1 MPFLRIAVDVVA
13 VLDTGV
19 GVLDGAAAV
28 GVLDGAAVV
37 DVDLPTALFVIGRFA
52 KSLSPTFSPLIN
64 PTSSHFSTSFQTFG
78 PSDKAFLSAR
88 V

>member
-1 MPFLRIAVDVVA
+1 MRIAVDVVA

-19 GVLDGAAAV
+19 GVLDGAAVV
-28 GVLDGAAVV
+28 GVLDCAAVV

-64 PTSSHFSTSFQTFG
+64 PTFFAFFNFFSNFRTI
-78 PSDKAFLSAR
+78 R
-88 V
+88 

>member
-19 GVLDGAAAV
+19 GVLDGAAVV

-52 KSLSPTFSPLIN
+52 KTLSPTFSPLIN
-64 PTSSHFSTSFQTFG
+64 PTFLAFFNFFSNFRTI
-78 PSDKAFLSAR
+78 R
-88 V
+88 